1 MISQKTV
8 LNTQTKINSWHE
20 EWGGGGACLSIYFL
34 PSTQRCIVSRGRA
47 DSGMAAGVGTVRSLS
62 YQNCLKAVNE
72 IIK

>member
-47 DSGMAAGVGTVRSLS
+47 DSGWQLEWGR
-62 YQNCLKAVNE
+62 
-72 IIK
+72 